1 MDIWFYLILFGAG
14 FSAASG
20 DQRIDFER
28 IPEPPGIVAPSETP
42 PEETPEEAPA
52 PSDAAPGATLPSF
65 GVPQPP
71 AEAPAAEADAP
82 DPGAGLVAEDQTPTG
97 RMTTATEIRPILT
110 ATKPQWVAV
119 REFDGKDLLY
129 FTNLLAWRCGV
140 LEIRYAVNGGPLT
153 LFDAEPCH
161 VDDATPNALTGDN
174 IFVEL
179 PLGSLETLHVEVIYD
194 DLGTDSADYD
204 RAAIRMN

>member
-1 MDIWFYLILFGAG
+1 MDIWFYLILLGAG
-14 FSAASG
+14 LSVAPEG
-20 DQRIDFER
+20 QRVAFDPIV
-28 IPEPPGIVAPSETP
+28 EPPAVVAPSEAP
-42 PEETPEEAPA
+42 PEETPEAAPA
-52 PSDAAPGATLPSF
+52 TDEEAPGATLPSF

-71 AEAPAAEADAP
+71 APVDAP
-82 DPGAGLVAEDQTPTG
+82 DPAAGLVAEDQTPTG
-97 RMTTATEIRPILT
+97 KMTTATEIRPILT
-110 ATKPQWVAV
+110 ATRPHWVAV

-153 LFDAEPCH
+153 RFDAEPCH

-174 IFVEL
+174 IYVEL